1 MTTLSPKL
9 SSELAQLAYEIRTNK
24 GLLDAPEILK
34 KHFKFNLNNVHQ
46 GTSGGFFWRKTTGFV
61 LIGQGHS
68 QIHKNDHV
76 IAIRGTQNLADALTN
91 VACYSKNSNTGS
103 SVHTGFQTTFASF
116 RGELAAYI
124 RRPEVLNGGGIIHCV
139 GHSLGLT

>member
-1 MTTLSPKL
+1 MTILSPKI
-9 SSELAQLAYEIRTNK
+9 SSEVA
-24 GLLDAPEILK
+24 LLSYAIESGSGEVQISPVIK

-76 IAIRGTQNLADALTN
+76 ITIRGTANLADALTN
-91 VACYSKNSNTGS
+91 ATCYSKNSDTGS

-124 RRPEVLNGGGIIHCV
+124 RLSLIHI
-139 GHSLGLT
+139 